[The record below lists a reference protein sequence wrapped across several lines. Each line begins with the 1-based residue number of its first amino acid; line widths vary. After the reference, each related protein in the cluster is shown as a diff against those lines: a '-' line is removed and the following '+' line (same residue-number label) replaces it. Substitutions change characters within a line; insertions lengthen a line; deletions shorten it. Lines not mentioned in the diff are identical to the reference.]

1 MSGICIR
8 LYPEEDYQARPEF
21 TDPEILRSSLA
32 AVILRMK
39 SLKIGAVENFPFL
52 DPPLPRMV
60 ADGYQLL
67 SELGAVDEAN
77 ALTGIGWRMAKFP
90 IDPKIAR
97 MILAAKEENCLSEVL
112 IIASALSVQDPRERP
127 FEQRE
132 AADRAH
138 QRFQDERSDFLGYL
152 KLWEFFDELLKHKKS
167 NRKLIAQC
175 HENFLSHRRM
185 REWREVH
192 GQLHTLVAE
201 FGLRPNEIPA
211 NYDEIH
217 RASGGTAGQYWLQDR
232 GGWRVYWRA
241 WDQVFHFSRFSAQE
255 IKA

>member
-1 MSGICIR
+1 VVDTGLARINRYSYRNKVEQLQVEKISRASANQRAGRCGRVMSGICIR
-8 LYPEEDYQARPEF
+8 LYPEEDYQDRPEF

-52 DPPLPRMV
+52 DPPLPRMI

-77 ALTGIGWRMAKFP
+77 ALTGTGWRMAKFP

-112 IIASALSVQDPRERP
+112 IIASALSIQDPRERP

-152 KLWEFFDELLKHKKS
+152 KLWEFFD
-167 NRKLIAQC
+167 
-175 HENFLSHRRM
+175 
-185 REWREVH
+185 
-192 GQLHTLVAE
+192 
-201 FGLRPNEIPA
+201 
-211 NYDEIH
+211 
-217 RASGGTAGQYWLQDR
+217 
-232 GGWRVYWRA
+232 
-241 WDQVFHFSRFSAQE
+241 
-255 IKA
+255 